1 MLVEKNIEEL
11 NLNPYTLFSKRWAA
25 LSAGNEQDG
34 FNAMT
39 IAWGTIGALWEKVVH
54 SNQLPV
60 MTVFVRP
67 ERYTNVFMRKEK
79 YFSVA
84 VFDDEHKKTL
94 GYLGSHCGKEVD
106 KYAGAGITPVFAEHT
121 VYPREVEL
129 IFICKKIYSS
139 TLQEE
144 KFHDEELISF
154 NYPQKD
160 FHEVYVG
167 QIEKILVK
175 E

>member
-1 MLVEKNIEEL
+1 MFIERNISEMDI
-11 NLNPYTLFSKRWAA
+11 NPYTLFSKKWAA
-25 LSAGNEQDG
+25 LSAGNEKDG

-39 IAWGTIGALWEKVVH
+39 IAWGTIGALWEKESH

-67 ERYTNVFMRKEK
+67 ERYTNKFMKKEN

-84 VFDDEHKKTL
+84 VFDDKYKKSL
-94 GYLGSHCGKEVD
+94 GYLGSHSGRDTD
-106 KYAGAGITPVFAEHT
+106 KYKDAKLTPVFDNNT
-121 VYPREVEL
+121 VYPDEAKIVFVCR
-129 IFICKKIYSS
+129 KIYVS
-139 TLQEE
+139 TLRENNFVDRE
-144 KFHDEELISF
+144 IVDF
-154 NYPQKD
+154 NYPDKD
-160 FHEVYVG
+160 FHDVYIG